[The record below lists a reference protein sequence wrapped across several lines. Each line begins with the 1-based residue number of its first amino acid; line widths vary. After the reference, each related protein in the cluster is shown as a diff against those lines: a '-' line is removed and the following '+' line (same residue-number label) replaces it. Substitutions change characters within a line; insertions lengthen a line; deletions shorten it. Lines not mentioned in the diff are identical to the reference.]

1 MGDWQARKQE
11 AAMADKR
18 LKAIQRGGIEA
29 IWILLSTGDVYY
41 RAAAILLLQ
50 EYCKSLVASGRGEY
64 ASRLV
69 QEIRDS
75 DPYKSRHEGGKLR
88 P

>member
-1 MGDWQARKQE
+1 MGDPCLKRRR
-11 AAMADKR
+11 ADNP
-18 LKAIQRGGIEA
+18 IEA
-29 IWILLSTGDVYY
+29 IWNLLESGDVYY

-50 EYCKSLVASGRGEY
+50 EYVKTLTANGKGEY

-69 QEIRDS
+69 QTFRNE
-75 DPYKSRHEGGKLR
+75 DPYKGRRPRGKENKLV

>member
-1 MGDWQARKQE
+1 M
-11 AAMADKR
+11 DKR
-18 LKAIQRGGIEA
+18 LKAIPRNGIEA
-29 IWILLSTGDVYY
+29 IWTLLHTGDVYY

-50 EYCKSLVASGRGEY
+50 EYCKTLVANGRGEY

-69 QEIRDS
+69 EEFRNADI
-75 DPYKSRHEGGKLR
+75 YKSRHDGGKLR